1 MQMSIHSL
9 ASRGWES
16 GWRWDSDMI
25 LNSLT
30 NLQEKLSQLIAN
42 WIFWTWGLRRMFGV
56 VAGNLKHG
64 VDSVSNTL
72 RIFAREE
79 LNRDINLHAKIQI

>member
-1 MQMSIHSL
+1 
-9 ASRGWES
+9 
-16 GWRWDSDMI
+16 
-25 LNSLT
+25 
-30 NLQEKLSQLIAN
+30 
-42 WIFWTWGLRRMFGV
+42 MFGV
-56 VAGNLKHG
+56 VTDNLKHG

>member
-1 MQMSIHSL
+1 
-9 ASRGWES
+9 
-16 GWRWDSDMI
+16 
-25 LNSLT
+25 
-30 NLQEKLSQLIAN
+30 
-42 WIFWTWGLRRMFGV
+42 MFGV

-64 VDSVSNTL
+64 VDSFNNTL